1 MGSIE
6 SQVILK
12 NQEAAG
18 RTLRNLMFQVIAA
31 IVILLTTA
39 IGWVAIALAA
49 REAWKQHKQARRP
62 S

>member
-1 MGSIE
+1 MGTIE

-18 RTLRNLMFQVIAA
+18 RTLSEVP
-31 IVILLTTA
+31 LTLKT
-39 IGWVAIALAA
+39 
-49 REAWKQHKQARRP
+49 